1 MSEPVLLRVTG
12 LSKRFGAALALADV
26 NLELKAGTVT
36 ALVGENG
43 AGKSTLVKILTGVH
57 QPDRGRVEWRGGC
70 VHIASP
76 MASEALGIS
85 VIHQESVVFE
95 DLSVAENIFVTRR
108 PHRFGLIHWR
118 EMYRRAGKLL
128 RQLQSSIDPRE
139 RLKNLSVAERHVVQI
154 ARALCDDARL
164 VIMDEPTAALSE
176 RESAELLRIVAQLR
190 EQGRAVLYI
199 SHKFAEIFAAADRYV
214 VLRDGHSV
222 AEGLMAQTSVD
233 KLVKLMA
240 GRAVDQRYPARLAAQ
255 TGDVVLRVRHLARR
269 GEFRNVSFE
278 LHAGEVLG
286 LYGLVGSGRSELLQ
300 VLFGLKPAADGE
312 VQLFG
317 EQPGPLTANG
327 AIRAGMAL
335 VPEDRQQ
342 QGAHLSRSIR
352 DNIAL
357 PNLPALSRFGFAR
370 RSAEEELAQDWIR
383 LLQIKCRSSG
393 QTLQELSGG
402 NQQKAVLSKW
412 LAGKPRVLL
421 LDEPTKGI
429 DIATKMAVHQL
440 IRRLASQG
448 LAILMVSSELP
459 EVLGMSDR
467 VLVMRRGLLSG
478 EFLPSRATAEQ
489 VLHAATAA

>member
-1 MSEPVLLRVTG
+1 MREPVLLRISG
-12 LSKRFGAALALADV
+12 LSKRFGAALALADID
-26 NLELKAGTVT
+26 LELEAGTVT

-43 AGKSTLVKILTGVH
+43 AGKSTLVKILSGVH
-57 QPDRGRVEWRGGC
+57 KPDSGRVEWRGEC
-70 VHIASP
+70 VDITSP
-76 MASEALGIS
+76 MAAQAMGIS

-108 PHRFGLIHWR
+108 PHRFGIIRWR
-118 EMYRRAGKLL
+118 EMYRLAGKLL
-128 RQLQSSIDPRE
+128 RQLHSSIDPRE

-154 ARALCDDARL
+154 ARALSDDARL
-164 VIMDEPTAALSE
+164 VIMDESTAALSE

-190 EQGRAVLYI
+190 EHGCAVLYI
-199 SHKFAEIFAAADRYV
+199 SHKFAEIFSAADRYV
-214 VLRDGHSV
+214 VLRDGRNV
-222 AEGLMAQTSVD
+222 AEGSMAQATMD
-233 KLVKLMA
+233 TLVKLMA
-240 GRAVDQRYPARLAAQ
+240 GRTVDQLYPARLPAQ
-255 TGDVVLRVRHLARR
+255 PGEVVLRVHQLARR
-269 GEFRNVSFE
+269 GEFRNVNFE
-278 LHAGEVLG
+278 LHAGEILG

-312 VQLFG
+312 VQMFG
-317 EQPGPLTANG
+317 EHPGPLTIHG
-327 AIRAGMAL
+327 AMRAGMAL
-335 VPEDRQQ
+335 VPEDRQR

-357 PNLPALSRFGFAR
+357 PNLPALSCFGFAR
-370 RSAEEELAQDWIR
+370 RSAEETLAQDWIR
-383 LLQIKCRSSG
+383 QLNIKCRSSG

-402 NQQKAVLSKW
+402 NQQKTVLSKW
-412 LAGKPRVLL
+412 LAGKPRILL

-429 DIATKMAVHQL
+429 DIATKMAVHHL
-440 IRRLASQG
+440 IRRLASEG

-478 EFLPSRATAEQ
+478 EFVPSRATAEQ